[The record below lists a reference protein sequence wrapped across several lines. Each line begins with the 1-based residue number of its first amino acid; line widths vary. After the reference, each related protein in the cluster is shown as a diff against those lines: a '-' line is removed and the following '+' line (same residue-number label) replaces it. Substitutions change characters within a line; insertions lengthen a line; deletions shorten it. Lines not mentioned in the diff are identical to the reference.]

1 MTMPDAVHPATLYLL
16 GALILPFLRGRARQV
31 FALTIPVLGF
41 LNFFLI
47 PKGVHWTFQLLDFEL
62 ILGRADAWS
71 LIFLNIF
78 TVLSFVGILYIL
90 KENRALDL
98 SAGLLYAGSAMGVA
112 MAGDLLTMFFFWEML
127 TLGAVLCIL
136 ARKTKDSGKAAYR
149 YLLVHVFG
157 GVVLLAGL
165 VIHISTG
172 LSNGLPMAEVIAF
185 DKIGLSGLGSWLMF
199 IGFGINCAWPLVG
212 SWLTDTYPEASIGGV
227 IFMAT
232 YTTKTAV
239 FVLARTFPGE
249 ETLLWIGMAMATVPI
264 FFAVIENDLR
274 RVLAYS
280 LINQVGFMIIG
291 VGLGTAISMN
301 GTAAHAYCHILY
313 KALLFMSIGSVLY
326 RTGKS
331 KATELGGLYRSMP
344 WTCIFCCIG
353 AASISAFPL
362 FSGFVSK
369 SMIMSAVAADTEI
382 WGTTIIWLAMLFAS
396 AGVFHHAGI
405 KIPFFAFFS
414 HDSGIRCKEAPLNQL
429 IAMGIVA
436 FLCIF
441 VGTFPNAFLYKML
454 PNPET
459 VYAPY
464 TVGHVTDQLALLL
477 FSALAFTLLMRA
489 GLYPAEIRSTN
500 LDFDWF
506 YRKGGPMLYKAA
518 DKSLNKINAATH
530 SRVVDGFI
538 PRLGIFFTS
547 APSRILSWL
556 ATPVWLAQGLNSAE
570 REKRREQLFE
580 RGQSG
585 AFPIGITA
593 ILAVVLL
600 GVLYVFSWFTR

>member
-1 MTMPDAVHPATLYLL
+1 MPEALHPAALYLV
-16 GALILPFLRGRARQV
+16 GALIIPFLRGTLRQSV
-31 FALTIPVLGF
+31 ALAIPIAGLV
-41 LNFFLI
+41 NFFQI
-47 PKGVHWTFQLLDFEL
+47 PEGVHWSFTLMDFEL
-62 ILGRADAWS
+62 VLGRADGWS

-90 KENRALDL
+90 KENRSLDL
-98 SAGLLYAGSAMGVA
+98 SAGLLYAGAAMGVVL
-112 MAGDLLTMFFFWEML
+112 AGDLITLFFFWEML

-136 ARKTKDSGKAAYR
+136 ARKTADAGRAAYR
-149 YLLVHVFG
+149 YLLVHVLG

-165 VIHISTG
+165 MIHLADGGS
-172 LSNGLPMAEVIAF
+172 VAF
-185 DKIGLSGLGSWLMF
+185 DKIELSGLGAWLMF
-199 IGFGINCAWPLVG
+199 LGFGINCAWPIVG
-212 SWLTDTYPEASIGGV
+212 AWLTDTYPEASIGGV
-227 IFMAT
+227 VFMAT

-239 FVLARTFPGE
+239 YVLARTFPGE
-249 ETLLWIGMAMATVPI
+249 ETLLWIGMAMATIPI

-280 LINQVGFMIIG
+280 LINQVGFMVVG
-291 VGLGTAISMN
+291 VGLGTPLSLN

-313 KALLFMSIGSVLY
+313 KALLFMSIGAVLY

-344 WTCIFCCIG
+344 WTCVFCCIG

-369 SMIMSAVAADTEI
+369 SMIMSSAAAQQTVP
-382 WGTTIIWLAMLFAS
+382 TTVIWLALLFAS

-441 VGTFPNAFLYKML
+441 VGTFPNAFLYDML
-454 PNPET
+454 PNTGAEASY
-459 VYAPY
+459 VPY

-500 LDFDWF
+500 LDFDWL
-506 YRKGGPMLYKAA
+506 YRRGGQSIYRIMDPALNGFNVLAKRVFIDGIA
-518 DKSLNKINAATH
+518 DGA
-530 SRVVDGFI
+530 RRFFDDG
-538 PRLGIFFTS
+538 
-547 APSRILSWL
+547 PSRILASIMVPWWRI
-556 ATPVWLAQGLNSAE
+556 TGNSGDE
-570 REKRREQLFE
+570 LREKTQNLYTQGRR
-580 RGQSG
+580 G
-585 AFPIGITA
+585 AFRIGVTA
-593 ILAVVLL
+593 CLAVLL
-600 GVLYVFSWFTR
+600 LALLMLFSAKLRVG

>member
-1 MTMPDAVHPATLYLL
+1 MPEALHPAALYLV
-16 GALILPFLRGRARQV
+16 GALIIPFLRGTLRQSV
-31 FALTIPVLGF
+31 ALAIPIAGLV
-41 LNFFLI
+41 NFFQI
-47 PKGVHWTFQLLDFEL
+47 PEGVHWSFTLMDFEL
-62 ILGRADAWS
+62 ILGRADGWS

-90 KENRALDL
+90 KENRSLDL
-98 SAGLLYAGSAMGVA
+98 SAGLLYAGAAMGVVL
-112 MAGDLLTMFFFWEML
+112 AGDLITLFFFWEML

-136 ARKTKDSGKAAYR
+136 ARKTADAGRAAYR
-149 YLLVHVFG
+149 YLLVHVLG

-165 VIHISTG
+165 MIHLADGGS
-172 LSNGLPMAEVIAF
+172 VAF
-185 DKIGLSGLGSWLMF
+185 DKIELSGLGAWLMF
-199 IGFGINCAWPLVG
+199 LGFGINCAWPIVG
-212 SWLTDTYPEASIGGV
+212 AWLTDTYPEASIGGV
-227 IFMAT
+227 VFMAT

-239 FVLARTFPGE
+239 YVLARTFPGE
-249 ETLLWIGMAMATVPI
+249 ETLLWIGMAMATIPI

-280 LINQVGFMIIG
+280 LINQVGFMVVG
-291 VGLGTAISMN
+291 VGLGTPLSLN

-313 KALLFMSIGSVLY
+313 KALLFMSIGAVLY

-344 WTCIFCCIG
+344 WTCVFCCIG

-369 SMIMSAVAADTEI
+369 SMIMSSAAAQQTVP
-382 WGTTIIWLAMLFAS
+382 TTVIWLALLFAS

-441 VGTFPNAFLYKML
+441 VGTFPNAFLYDML
-454 PNPET
+454 PNTGAEASY
-459 VYAPY
+459 VPY

-500 LDFDWF
+500 LDFDWL
-506 YRKGGPMLYKAA
+506 YRRGGQSIYRIMDPALNGFNVLAKRVFIDGIA
-518 DKSLNKINAATH
+518 DGA
-530 SRVVDGFI
+530 RRFFDDG
-538 PRLGIFFTS
+538 
-547 APSRILSWL
+547 PSRILASIMVPWWRI
-556 ATPVWLAQGLNSAE
+556 TGNSGDE
-570 REKRREQLFE
+570 LREKTQNLYTQGRR
-580 RGQSG
+580 G
-585 AFPIGITA
+585 AFRIGVTA
-593 ILAVVLL
+593 CLAVLL
-600 GVLYVFSWFTR
+600 LALLMLFSAKLRVG

>member
-1 MTMPDAVHPATLYLL
+1 MPEALHPATLYLV
-16 GALILPFLRGRARQV
+16 GALIVPFLRGTLRQGV
-31 FALTIPVLGF
+31 ALAIPIAGFANYFQISE
-41 LNFFLI
+41 
-47 PKGVHWTFQLLDFEL
+47 GVHWTFQLMDFEL
-62 ILGRADAWS
+62 IFGRADAWS

-98 SAGLLYAGSAMGVA
+98 SAGLLYAGAAMGVV
-112 MAGDLLTMFFFWEML
+112 MAGDLLTLFFFWEML

-136 ARKTKDSGKAAYR
+136 ARKTASSGRAAYR
-149 YLLVHVFG
+149 YLLVHVLG

-165 VIHISTG
+165 MIHVAGGEGPI
-172 LSNGLPMAEVIAF
+172 ADRIAF
-185 DKIGLSGLGSWLMF
+185 DQIELSGLGAWLMF
-199 IGFGINCAWPLVG
+199 LGFGINCAWPIVG
-212 SWLTDTYPEASIGGV
+212 AWLTDTYPEASIGGV
-227 IFMAT
+227 VFMAT

-239 FVLARTFPGE
+239 YVLARTFPGE
-249 ETLLWIGMAMATVPI
+249 DTLLWIGMAMATIPI

-280 LINQVGFMIIG
+280 LINQVGFMIVG
-291 VGLGTAISMN
+291 VGLGTTLSLN

-313 KALLFMSIGSVLY
+313 KALLFMSIGAVLY
-326 RTGKS
+326 RTGKC

-344 WTCIFCCIG
+344 WTCVFCCIG

-369 SMIMSAVAADTEI
+369 SMIMSSAAAQQTVP
-382 WGTTIIWLAMLFAS
+382 TTVIWLALLFAS

-429 IAMGIVA
+429 LAMGIVA

-441 VGTFPNAFLYKML
+441 VGTFPNAFLYDML
-454 PNPET
+454 PFTGAEAS
-459 VYAPY
+459 YKPY
-464 TVGHVTDQLALLL
+464 TIGHVTDQLALLL

-489 GLYPAEIRSTN
+489 GLYPAEVRSTN

-506 YRKGGPMLYKAA
+506 YRRGGRTIYRVMDPALNGFNAWAKRIFIDGIA
-518 DKSLNKINAATH
+518 DGARRFFN
-530 SRVVDGFI
+530 DG
-538 PRLGIFFTS
+538 
-547 APSRILSWL
+547 PSRIL
-556 ATPVWLAQGLNSAE
+556 ATIMVPWWRITGTSDDELTEKKQDLYKQG
-570 REKRREQLFE
+570 RR
-580 RGQSG
+580 G
-585 AFPIGITA
+585 AFRIGVTA
-593 ILAVVLL
+593 CLAVLL
-600 GVLYVFSWFTR
+600 LALLMLFSAKVRME